1 MLVAT
6 GEKSKIWFESL
17 KAFRGV
23 QQACLLLYGL
33 GAMLYDILTLARPDR
48 RRGACY
54 VCFEGGDS
62 LPKGAYGTSLKLSLC
77 MDPVRGIMLAYKQN
91 GEMLHP
97 DHGRPIR
104 LFSAWNDWREECKMA
119 EKQLS
124 SPISRAQ
131 IITMTMTIKSCL
143 HMWQAVLDG

>member
-1 MLVAT
+1 MVRKSQGFSWGPAGVSTSLWTGPML
-6 GEKSKIWFESL
+6 S
-17 KAFRGV
+17 
-23 QQACLLLYGL
+23 
-33 GAMLYDILTLARPDR
+33 DILALARPN
-48 RRGACY
+48 RRGGARY

-104 LFSAWNDWREECKMA
+104 LLVPGMIGGRSVKWLKKIIISDEPSTNYYHHYHADACH
-119 EKQLS
+119 
-124 SPISRAQ
+124 SPD
-131 IITMTMTIKSCL
+131 C
-143 HMWQAVLDG
+143 VLA

>member
-104 LFSAWNDWREECKMA
+104 LLVPGMIGGRSVKWLKNNCHLRSAGHK
-119 EKQLS
+119 LL
-124 SPISRAQ
+124 P
-131 IITMTMTIKSCL
+131 
-143 HMWQAVLDG
+143 